1 MARRTRFLPDLLLDH
16 KLVVIMLKISEGKPI
31 RKTITLRLEG
41 RIVGPWVEELLQV
54 CEPLVRNGCHLALD
68 LAEVV
73 FVDEKGVAALCGL
86 SARGTQLV
94 NATPF
99 VVEQLKVS

>member
-1 MARRTRFLPDLLLDH
+1 
-16 KLVVIMLKISEGKPI
+16 MLKISESKPV

-54 CEPLVRNGCHLALD
+54 CGPLASNGCHLALD

-73 FVDEKGVAALCGL
+73 FVDEKGVVALSEL

-99 VVEQLKVS
+99 VAEQLRAT